1 MDPRS
6 PVADRVCRLKPPE
19 RETIAG
25 APVKGLFLYY
35 YSGKLEMITI
45 TLDPKHF
52 PEVVAALTEKYGTGS
67 LETETLK
74 NLTGA
79 TFENKMYS
87 WRRNKATLEAQTYGR
102 NLETSSV
109 IYRTDFSLQEYT
121 RRSGAAVKEKATPC
135 WHRSRLARGPDV
147 DEVAVLRGQLVEPRL
162 RRRLGR
168 RRSSARW
175 MAANARRTSG
185 AMRLASPQT

>member
-1 MDPRS
+1 MRFVILTILLLAAPGSAQEAPFDFNGIALGSHASSIEGTSRFSCMDPRS
-6 PVADRVCRLKPPE
+6 PVADRLCRLKPPE

-35 YSGKLEMITI
+35 YSGKLEMITV
-45 TLDPKHF
+45 TLDPNHF
-52 PEVVAALTEKYGTGS
+52 PGVVAALTEKYGTGS

-79 TFENKMYS
+79 TFENKIYS

-121 RRSGAAVKEKATPC
+121 RRSGAAVKEKAAP
-135 WHRSRLARGPDV
+135 
-147 DEVAVLRGQLVEPRL
+147 
-162 RRRLGR
+162 
-168 RRSSARW
+168 
-175 MAANARRTSG
+175 
-185 AMRLASPQT
+185 